1 MIKLSFPKPL
11 FPTGAEG
18 CKEMKLHSITVQSIK
33 RRKAK
38 TSFLALGMIL
48 SVGSVVT
55 LINIGNNV
63 NKSIAANLDEFGA
76 NIIVT
81 PRTDDVNL
89 NYVGINITGSSYQ
102 DNELTIND
110 AQKIKQ
116 IKNSKNISILAPK
129 LLNVETTEKGK
140 VIVSGVNFNE
150 EKRLKKWW
158 TINGSYPGTKDEIIV
173 GNEIAKR
180 LILKKGDHLKIK
192 DKDYVVTGILE
203 ETGSQ
208 DDNMIFMDLTEAGV
222 IFNKQNKVSFIEV
235 AALCYDCPME
245 EIVAQTSEKLPGAK
259 VTPIKQAIES
269 KMKAIHSFENF
280 AYAISIVILL
290 ISVLI
295 VFVNVNASVNER
307 TKEIGILKSIGFRD
321 SHILKVIIYEV
332 GLISIASGIAG
343 YLLSL
348 SASSIITPFLTMDNY
363 SGGGFNYS
371 YLPLAVGLSMLVG
384 ILAGI
389 YPAIRAT
396 KLDPTVAFR
405 AI

>member
-1 MIKLSFPKPL
+1 MNLYTISR
-11 FPTGAEG
+11 
-18 CKEMKLHSITVQSIK
+18 QSLR

-38 TSFLALGMIL
+38 TLFLALGIIL

-55 LINIGNNV
+55 LINVGNNV
-63 NKSIAANLDEFGA
+63 NESIAANLDEFGA

-81 PRTDDVNL
+81 PRTDEINL
-89 NYVGINITGSSYQ
+89 NYAGINISGTSNQ
-102 DNELTIND
+102 NNELTTED
-110 AQKIKQ
+110 VLKIKR

-129 LLNVETTEKGK
+129 LINIAATNKGK
-140 VIVSGVNFNE
+140 VIVNGVKFDE

-158 TINGSYPGTKDEIIV
+158 KIKGSYPNSKSEIILGSQAAERLMLSKGESLKIN
-173 GNEIAKR
+173 GNEY
-180 LILKKGDHLKIK
+180 KI
-192 DKDYVVTGILE
+192 TGVLN

-208 DDNMIFMDLTEAGV
+208 DDEMVFMDLAEAGNL
-222 IFNKQNKVSFIEV
+222 FDKQHKVSFIEV
-235 AALCYDCPME
+235 AALCYDCPIE
-245 EIVAQTSEKLPGAK
+245 EIVAQTSAMLPGAK

-269 KMKAIHSFENF
+269 KMNAIHGFENF
-280 AYAISIVILL
+280 AVGISAVIML

-321 SHILKVIIYEV
+321 SHILKIIIYEV
-332 GLISIASGIAG
+332 AFISFISGLVGYLIS
-343 YLLSL
+343 LP
-348 SASSIITPFLTMDNY
+348 ASSVITPFLTMDGF
-363 SGGGFNYS
+363 SGGNFNYG
-371 YLPLAVGLSMLVG
+371 YLPLAVGISLLVG
-384 ILAGI
+384 ITAGL